1 MVVAVLPLSMDAIVL
16 RKGHISAFSTVL
28 RAVDAQSREGWAT
41 TGCGELDG
49 IELTT
54 WHAEDASQPLD
65 EGAF

>member
-1 MVVAVLPLSMDAIVL
+1 MVVAAIPLRMDAMIL
-16 RKGHISAFSTVL
+16 CKGRFSPFSTVI
-28 RAVDAQSREGWAT
+28 RAVAIRLGKNRVCE
-41 TGCGELDG
+41 ELDG